1 MKGLM
6 FGSKSLKQKGSDYNL
21 IIKINKAPIVLATHQ
36 QTDHG
41 KGRLQPDLR
50 EVSTIQSIFMDWR
63 LV

>member
-21 IIKINKAPIVLATHQ
+21 IIKINKAPIVIATHQ
-36 QTDHG
+36 KTNHG

-50 EVSTIQSIFMDWR
+50 EVSTIQSIFMDWM